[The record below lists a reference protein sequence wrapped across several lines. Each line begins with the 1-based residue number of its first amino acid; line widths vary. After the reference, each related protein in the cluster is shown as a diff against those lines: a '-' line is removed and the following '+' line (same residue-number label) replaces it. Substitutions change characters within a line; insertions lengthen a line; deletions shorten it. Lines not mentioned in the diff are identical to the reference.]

1 MKHYLDLV
9 SISNKVHRRQSRM
22 TRICIV
28 LAVFLVAVM
37 FGLADMYLKSMT
49 DETRHQTGDWH
60 CKITAID
67 ERTSEYIAARPEID
81 LSGWQGNIPAEIGC
95 TVADQPVSVAGMDE
109 TIFSEIY
116 LGSVLSGEF
125 PEIAGQ
131 VAVSSTL
138 AQTAGISLGD
148 TLTLNSPDGS
158 TMQLAIT
165 GIMDDDAANMISGSA
180 SAVLLT
186 PEGLSSIQTADL
198 SGNWQYVVRF
208 SLLTNVGSSIADIQQ
223 QNGISDAQITQNEE
237 LLSMLG
243 QLPGS
248 NMSQIYTMA
257 FLLSFLIKRR
267 CEFKNT
273 HYQERKICMAKKKQS
288 VPEYGTVTR
297 KGTLYYRTRITDAD
311 GKQVSL
317 YATTC
322 EELYEK
328 QLEGRRQVEEIIFRR
343 KHPTVAEYC
352 EKWLLMQSA
361 KVSTATIKGYRQ
373 NMKNYVINSLGDMY
387 MEEVTA
393 DDIRLALVPLSQK
406 SKGLYDTVNMLIKCV
421 FYSAERSQL
430 IADNPCVGISAKGG
444 KASKKKDAL
453 TDQQVAVLL
462 DTVKELPPYLFI
474 MIGLYS
480 GLRRE
485 EILALQWDCV
495 FLDESTPYISVRRA
509 WRAEHNRPVIST
521 VLKTK
526 AAKRDIPIPKC
537 LVDCLR
543 EAKANSISE
552 YVIADSEGQPLSYSQ
567 FTRVWQYV
575 VVRSA
580 KERTYYKY
588 VNGQSIKYTVK
599 PTLGTTQRN
608 NPKIRYTLNF
618 DVTPHLL
625 RHTYITNLLYAGV
638 DPKTVQYL
646 AGHENSKTTMDI
658 YARVKYNKPEELF
671 EVVNDALNQEN
682 FDEKSPISMVKE

>member
-1 MKHYLDLV
+1 
-9 SISNKVHRRQSRM
+9 
-22 TRICIV
+22 
-28 LAVFLVAVM
+28 
-37 FGLADMYLKSMT
+37 
-49 DETRHQTGDWH
+49 
-60 CKITAID
+60 
-67 ERTSEYIAARPEID
+67 
-81 LSGWQGNIPAEIGC
+81 
-95 TVADQPVSVAGMDE
+95 
-109 TIFSEIY
+109 
-116 LGSVLSGEF
+116 
-125 PEIAGQ
+125 
-131 VAVSSTL
+131 
-138 AQTAGISLGD
+138 
-148 TLTLNSPDGS
+148 
-158 TMQLAIT
+158 
-165 GIMDDDAANMISGSA
+165 
-180 SAVLLT
+180 
-186 PEGLSSIQTADL
+186 
-198 SGNWQYVVRF
+198 
-208 SLLTNVGSSIADIQQ
+208 
-223 QNGISDAQITQNEE
+223 
-237 LLSMLG
+237 
-243 QLPGS
+243 
-248 NMSQIYTMA
+248 
-257 FLLSFLIKRR
+257 
-267 CEFKNT
+267 
-273 HYQERKICMAKKKQS
+273 MAKKKQS

-328 QLEGRRQVEEIIFRR
+328 QLEARRQVEEIIFRR

-361 KVSTATIKGYRQ
+361 KVSAATMKGYNQ
-373 NMKNYVINSLGDMY
+373 NMRNYVIKPLGDMY

-393 DDIRLALVPLSQK
+393 DDIRLALVPLSKK
-406 SKGLYDTVNMLIKCV
+406 SEGLYATVNMLIKCV

-430 IADNPCVGISAKGG
+430 ITHNPCVGISAKGG

-462 DTVKELPPYLFI
+462 DTVKGLPPYLFI
-474 MIGLYS
+474 MIGLYA

-485 EILALQWDCV
+485 EILALQWECV
-495 FLDESTPYISVRRA
+495 FLDVRTPYISVRRA
-509 WRAEHNRPVIST
+509 WRSEHNRPVIST
-521 VLKTK
+521 ILKTP

-537 LVDCLR
+537 LADCLH
-543 EAKANSISE
+543 EAKANSISD
-552 YVIADSEGQPLSYSQ
+552 YVIADSKGLPLSYSQ

-575 VVRSA
+575 VVRSV

-608 NPKIRYTLNF
+608 NPKIRYTLDF

-682 FDEKSPISMVKE
+682 LDEKSPISMVKE

>member
-1 MKHYLDLV
+1 
-9 SISNKVHRRQSRM
+9 
-22 TRICIV
+22 
-28 LAVFLVAVM
+28 
-37 FGLADMYLKSMT
+37 
-49 DETRHQTGDWH
+49 
-60 CKITAID
+60 
-67 ERTSEYIAARPEID
+67 
-81 LSGWQGNIPAEIGC
+81 
-95 TVADQPVSVAGMDE
+95 
-109 TIFSEIY
+109 
-116 LGSVLSGEF
+116 
-125 PEIAGQ
+125 
-131 VAVSSTL
+131 
-138 AQTAGISLGD
+138 
-148 TLTLNSPDGS
+148 
-158 TMQLAIT
+158 
-165 GIMDDDAANMISGSA
+165 
-180 SAVLLT
+180 
-186 PEGLSSIQTADL
+186 
-198 SGNWQYVVRF
+198 
-208 SLLTNVGSSIADIQQ
+208 
-223 QNGISDAQITQNEE
+223 
-237 LLSMLG
+237 
-243 QLPGS
+243 
-248 NMSQIYTMA
+248 
-257 FLLSFLIKRR
+257 
-267 CEFKNT
+267 
-273 HYQERKICMAKKKQS
+273 MAKKKQS

-322 EELYEK
+322 EELYDK

-373 NMKNYVINSLGDMY
+373 NMKNYVISSLGDMY

-430 IADNPCVGISAKGG
+430 ITDNPCVGISAKGG

-453 TDQQVAVLL
+453 TDQQVAILL

-526 AAKRDIPIPKC
+526 AAKRDIPIPGKLVEC
-537 LVDCLR
+537 LK
-543 EAKANSISE
+543 EAKEKSKSE
-552 YVIADSEGQPLSYSQ
+552 YVISDRNGNALAESQ
-567 FTRVWQYV
+567 FVRVWKYIA
-575 VVRSA
+575 VRSTE
-580 KERTYYKY
+580 ERCYCTY
-588 VNGQSIKYTVK
+588 VNGQKIKHVVK
-599 PTLGTTQRN
+599 PKLGEHQPN
-608 NPKIRYTLNF
+608 NPKLVYTMDF
-618 DVTPHLL
+618 QVTPHQL
-625 RHTYITNLLYAGV
+625 RHTYITNLIYASV

-646 AGHENSKTTMDI
+646 AGHENSKVTMDI
-658 YARVKYNKPEELF
+658 YAKVKYNKPAQLHG
-671 EVVNDALNQEN
+671 VINRAIDTSKK
-682 FDEKSPISMVKE
+682 D